1 MRQVAL
7 AVLGVL
13 VAAAAASVVQRG
25 LAAEPEKKPDA
36 DQPKVKKA
44 FAFTLDDQN
53 GKKVSL
59 STFRGKIVVIE
70 WMNPDCPQS
79 LRHYKAGTFANTFN
93 KYKADKK
100 KPKVVWL
107 AVNSN
112 AYGTVETTK
121 KFADEYKVPY
131 PILDDHLGR
140 VGRIYGIKVTPHIIV
155 KGPDGAIVYSGAVD
169 DDPKGDKE
177 QPLNYVAQAIDELL
191 EGKAVSVAETEPYGT
206 AITYAKTR

>member
-1 MRQVAL
+1 MRQLAL
-7 AVLGVL
+7 VVLGVL
-13 VAAAAASVVQRG
+13 VAVGAAAMVQRG
-25 LAAEPEKKPDA
+25 LAAEPQEKPDA
-36 DQPKVKKA
+36 EQPKVKKA

-59 STFRGKIVVIE
+59 SSFRGKIVVLE

-79 LRHYKAGTFANTFN
+79 LRHYKAGTFANTFS
-93 KYKADKK
+93 KYKAGK

-107 AVNSN
+107 AINSN
-112 AYGTVETTK
+112 VYGTIEATK

-140 VGRIYGIKVTPHIIV
+140 VGRIYGIKITPHIII
-155 KGPDGAIVYSGAVD
+155 KGADGAIVYSGAVD

-191 EGKAVSVAETEPYGT
+191 EGKAVSVPETEPYGT
-206 AITYAKTR
+206 HITYAKTR

>member
-1 MRQVAL
+1 MRQLAL
-7 AVLGVL
+7 VVLGVL
-13 VAAAAASVVQRG
+13 IAVGAAAMVQRG
-25 LAAEPEKKPDA
+25 LAAEPQEKPDSE
-36 DQPKVKKA
+36 QPKVKKA

-59 STFRGKIVVIE
+59 SSFRGKIVVLE

-79 LRHYKAGTFANTFN
+79 LRHYKAGTFANTFS
-93 KYKADKK
+93 KYKGGKK
-100 KPKVVWL
+100 SKVVWL
-107 AVNSN
+107 AINSN
-112 AYGTVETTK
+112 VYSTIEATK

-140 VGRIYGIKVTPHIIV
+140 VGRIYGIKITPHIVI
-155 KGPDGAIVYSGAVD
+155 KGVDGAIVYSGAVD

-191 EGKAVSVAETEPYGT
+191 EGKAVSVPETEPYGT
-206 AITYAKTR
+206 NITYAKTR